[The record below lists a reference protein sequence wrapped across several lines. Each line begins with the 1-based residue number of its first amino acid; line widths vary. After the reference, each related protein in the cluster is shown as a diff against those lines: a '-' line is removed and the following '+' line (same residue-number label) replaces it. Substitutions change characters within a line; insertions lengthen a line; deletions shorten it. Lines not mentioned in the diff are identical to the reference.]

1 MAEIIFDH
9 VSKVYK
15 GNVKAVTDLNLKIED
30 GEFVVLVG
38 PSGCGKSTA
47 LRMVAGLEEITDGK
61 VTIDG
66 VEVNDEDPGNRDIAM
81 VFQNYALY
89 PHMTVYNNIAF
100 PLQCHN
106 VPKAEIDKKV
116 KEIAGLLGLSDYLK
130 RKPKTL
136 SGGQRQRVAM
146 GRALVREPKAFLMD
160 EPLSNLDAKLRVQMR
175 TEICELQKKMGIT
188 TIYVTHDQVEAM
200 TMGSRIAVMR
210 FGILQQFDTPQN
222 VFDKPDN
229 IFVASFIG
237 SPSMNFLKATIQ
249 KDAEGLFADLNGQ
262 HLRIS
267 GRDLDRHSTLED
279 YIGKEVAFG
288 VRPEH
293 FEVKEAIGDVLKAHV
308 YHVELL
314 GAEKLVY
321 AEIDAEQVFPDV
333 VIAKATGEKPSGDEA
348 TENKGKAKLVIKIDS
363 QLNITD
369 DMEIGL
375 VPREGLMHFFDLDD
389 GGSAIVKRP
398 E

>member
-130 RKPKTL
+130 RKP
-136 SGGQRQRVAM
+136 
-146 GRALVREPKAFLMD
+146 
-160 EPLSNLDAKLRVQMR
+160 
-175 TEICELQKKMGIT
+175 
-188 TIYVTHDQVEAM
+188 
-200 TMGSRIAVMR
+200 
-210 FGILQQFDTPQN
+210 
-222 VFDKPDN
+222 
-229 IFVASFIG
+229 
-237 SPSMNFLKATIQ
+237 
-249 KDAEGLFADLNGQ
+249 
-262 HLRIS
+262 
-267 GRDLDRHSTLED
+267 
-279 YIGKEVAFG
+279 
-288 VRPEH
+288 
-293 FEVKEAIGDVLKAHV
+293 
-308 YHVELL
+308 
-314 GAEKLVY
+314 
-321 AEIDAEQVFPDV
+321 
-333 VIAKATGEKPSGDEA
+333 
-348 TENKGKAKLVIKIDS
+348 
-363 QLNITD
+363 
-369 DMEIGL
+369 
-375 VPREGLMHFFDLDD
+375 
-389 GGSAIVKRP
+389 
-398 E
+398 